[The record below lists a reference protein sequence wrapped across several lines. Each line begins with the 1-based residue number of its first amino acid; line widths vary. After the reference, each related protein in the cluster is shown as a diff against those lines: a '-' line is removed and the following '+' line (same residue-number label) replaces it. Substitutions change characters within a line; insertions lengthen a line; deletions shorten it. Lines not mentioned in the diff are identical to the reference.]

1 MDSRSSIFDTIIWD
15 ISLGDLVKI
24 KKYDSAGA
32 PVLSYGIVVSEPA
45 ERQLE
50 IFPYVNV
57 YNFDTHEKQKCYPNS
72 LEIVS
77 RLSS

>member
-1 MDSRSSIFDTIIWD
+1 MDSRSSLYDAIIWD

-24 KKYDSAGA
+24 KKYDFNGA
-32 PVLSYGIVVSEPA
+32 PMFNYGIVVSRPA
-45 ERQLE
+45 ECQLE

-57 YNFDTHEKQKCYPNS
+57 YNFDTHEKQKCYPSS
-72 LEIVS
+72 LEIIS